1 MPSGFA
7 FQPDLFAAYQAE
19 VKKVVGEYQTIV
31 GQLEE
36 ARITGEEKT
45 NRLLGAPEA
54 LGPSGPPV
62 DFTNSSRTLL
72 DNYDMLLGA
81 LQRVHSAVTAQFVYM
96 DQELAAT
103 RGTYLQIEADHAAVF
118 QKLLGDRP
126 LDGS

>member
-1 MPSGFA
+1 MPGGFA
-7 FQPDLFAAYQAE
+7 FQPDLFAEYQAE

-36 ARITGEEKT
+36 ARITSAEKT

-72 DNYDMLLGA
+72 HNYDMLLGA
-81 LQRVHSAVTAQFVYM
+81 LQRVHSAVTAQFVRA

-103 RGTYLQIEADHAAVF
+103 RGTYLQIEADQAAMF
-118 QKLLGDRP
+118 RKLLGDQVSE
-126 LDGS
+126 GS